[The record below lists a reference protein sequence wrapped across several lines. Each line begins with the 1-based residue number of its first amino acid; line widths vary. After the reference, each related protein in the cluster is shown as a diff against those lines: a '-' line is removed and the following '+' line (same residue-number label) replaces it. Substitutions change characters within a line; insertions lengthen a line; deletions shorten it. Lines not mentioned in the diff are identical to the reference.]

1 MEELKVVDD
10 VKEIENVEEVDT
22 LEEER
27 KTDASVLDLLL
38 ATDISKFKVK
48 SQKVEIPRLSN
59 ATGQPFIL
67 ELRQV
72 PINLEQDIEDRYNKV
87 SYNDDGEVEF
97 DANPFESRKMLL
109 VESVYVDNKQLF
121 KQSSIMKKFR
131 AKTPTHLVEK
141 LLTKGEISK
150 LYNVYRTVVGFNKD
164 SVKEIKN

>member
-38 ATDISKFKVK
+38 AADISKFKVK

-72 PINLEQDIEDRYNKV
+72 PINLEQDIEDRYN
-87 SYNDDGEVEF
+87 
-97 DANPFESRKMLL
+97 
-109 VESVYVDNKQLF
+109 
-121 KQSSIMKKFR
+121 
-131 AKTPTHLVEK
+131 
-141 LLTKGEISK
+141 
-150 LYNVYRTVVGFNKD
+150 
-164 SVKEIKN
+164 